1 VKIAFTPTGHT
12 PVTYPIAV
20 VAESRQKALAGDFI
34 AFLSTP
40 AAQEVLARY
49 GFGKP

>member
-1 VKIAFTPTGHT
+1 VKVVLTPSGHT

-20 VAESRQKALAGDFI
+20 VADSKEKALARDFI
-34 AFLSTP
+34 AFLSTD
-40 AAQEVLARY
+40 AAQQTLARF